1 LLFLYTIRKRK
12 LIQKETRMERKY
24 WQDTVIYQIYLR
36 SFNDSSNDGIGDI
49 RGVIEKLDYLQ
60 NLGAETLWLS
70 PHYDSPMDDNGYD
83 IRDHWKV
90 SPDYGTI
97 DDFKEL
103 LDKAHKRGMY
113 VITDL
118 VLNHTSDEHPWFE
131 AAKDPNHPDHEK
143 YHDYYIWHK
152 GSYDE
157 AGNRQIPTRW
167 RSWFGGSVWTYNEP
181 TDEYYLHIFSKK
193 MPDLNWRNKAMQED
207 LKAMINWWVDLGVD
221 GFRIDAA
228 NHLEKNWDFP
238 DGHPGYENFSS
249 LPKHH
254 EYLEMLGKEIFT
266 PNNLMTIGESGG
278 ASKEEAL
285 QYAGFD
291 SNEFDMLIQFEH
303 CWVDTDDSNEL
314 TPGKWAKGEVDVP
327 AIKHSF
333 SKWNEI
339 LKGEGW
345 NVIYWHN
352 HDQPRIVSHYGD
364 DSKEYW
370 KKSAKMLAYTLY
382 MLPGTPIV
390 YYGEEIG
397 MTNVDY
403 EHLEDFKDVE
413 VFTEYKNF
421 MELGASHETA
431 MQALRDRSRDNARS
445 PMQWDDSSYAGFSEK
460 KPWMPVNGNY
470 KTLNVNN
477 QKEDASSILSTY
489 KTLLS
494 LRKEE
499 ALAHG
504 DLTFHDLDD
513 PKNFVYETTGK
524 HHDYLV
530 VANFKKE
537 TAAFDKT
544 LLEGYTLFLSN
555 QSDVDASSATL
566 SAYEARIYRKTK

>member
-1 LLFLYTIRKRK
+1 
-12 LIQKETRMERKY
+12 MERKY
-24 WQDTVIYQIYLR
+24 WQDTVIYQIYIR
-36 SFNDSSNDGIGDI
+36 SFNDSNGDGIGDLQ
-49 RGVIEKLDYLQ
+49 GVIEKLDYLED
-60 NLGAETLWLS
+60 LGAETLWLS

-83 IRDHWKV
+83 IRNHWKV

-97 DDFKEL
+97 EDFKSL
-103 LDKAHKRGMY
+103 LEKAHARGMY

-131 AAKDPNHPDHEK
+131 AARDPSHPDYAK

-152 GSYDE
+152 GHTDTS
-157 AGNRQIPTRW
+157 GKKTTPTRW
-167 RSWFGGSVWTYNEP
+167 RSWFGGSVWTYNEL

-193 MPDLNWRNKAMQED
+193 MPDLNWRNASMQDD
-207 LKAMINWWVDLGVD
+207 LKAMIQWWVDLGVD

-238 DGHPGYENFSS
+238 DAYPGYEHFSS

-254 EYLEMLGKEIFT
+254 DYLEMLGKELFT

-278 ASKEEAL
+278 ASKEEAI

-303 CWVDTDDSNEL
+303 CWVDTDDSNTL

-333 SKWNEI
+333 AKWNDI
-339 LKGEGW
+339 LKDEGW

-352 HDQPRIVSHYGD
+352 HDQPRIVSHYGE
-364 DSKEYW
+364 DSKTHWET
-370 KKSAKMLAYTLY
+370 SAKMLAFTLY

-403 EHLEDFKDVE
+403 DKLEDFKDVE

-421 MELGASHETA
+421 INNGASHETA

-445 PMQWDDSSYAGFSEK
+445 PMQWNASREAGFSETT
-460 KPWMPVNGNY
+460 PWMPLNTNY
-470 KTLNVNN
+470 ETLNVKK
-477 QKEDASSILSTY
+477 QSEEPTSILNTY
-489 KTLLS
+489 KTLLA

-504 DLTFHDLDD
+504 DLTFYDLDD
-513 PKNFVYETTGK
+513 PKNFVYKTTGK
-524 HHDYLV
+524 HYDFLV
-530 VANFKKE
+530 VANFKSDP
-537 TAAFDKT
+537 ASFDKT
-544 LLEGYTLFLSN
+544 LLEGYTLMMSN
-555 QSDVDASSATL
+555 KILINHQSPSLT
-566 SAYEARIYRKTK
+566 AYEARIYRKAK